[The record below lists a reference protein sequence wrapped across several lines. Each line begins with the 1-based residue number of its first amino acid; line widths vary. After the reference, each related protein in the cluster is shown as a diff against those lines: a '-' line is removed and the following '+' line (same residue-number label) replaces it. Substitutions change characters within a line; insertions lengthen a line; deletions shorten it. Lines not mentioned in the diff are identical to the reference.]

1 MISVVIPTLNSEA
14 GLAATLTSL
23 VPAAVDGLVREAIVV
38 DGGSTDRTLEITDHA
53 GAEIIKAEGGRGSQL
68 RAGAARARFPW
79 LLFLHPD
86 TELEPGWEREVSQF
100 IERVEAG
107 RRRDTAAVFR
117 FAIDDEG
124 VAPRL
129 MEGMGAVR
137 STLLKVPYGDQGL
150 LISRALYN
158 EIGGYAALP
167 MLEDL
172 DLVRRL
178 GRNRITLLRA
188 RAVTSAAR
196 FQREGYVRRMLR
208 NLVCLTLFM
217 LRVPAARIAQLFG
230 AKAPVGPQSEPL
242 PRSSMP

>member
-38 DGGSTDRTLEITDHA
+38 DGGSTDRTLEIIDHA
-53 GAEIIKAEGGRGSQL
+53 GADIVKAEAGRGTQL

-79 LLFLHPD
+79 LLFLHAD

-100 IERVEAG
+100 IDRVEAG
-107 RRRDTAAVFR
+107 RRRDTAAAFR
-117 FAIDDEG
+117 FAVDDEG

-129 MEGMGAVR
+129 LEGMSALR
-137 STLLKVPYGDQGL
+137 SRLLKVPYGDQGL

-158 EIGGYAALP
+158 EIGGYSALP

-172 DLVRRL
+172 DLARRL
-178 GRNRITLLRA
+178 GRSRITHLRA
-188 RAVTSAAR
+188 RAVTSPAR
-196 FQREGYVRRMLR
+196 LQREGYLRRMLR
-208 NLVCLTLFM
+208 NQVCLTLFM

-230 AKAPVGPQSEPL
+230 AKASIEPRSEPL

>member
-53 GAEIIKAEGGRGSQL
+53 GADIVKAEPGRGPQL

-100 IERVEAG
+100 IDRVEAG

-124 VAPRL
+124 ATPRL
-129 MEGMGAVR
+129 IEGISAAR
-137 STLLKVPYGDQGL
+137 SRLLKVPYGEQGL

-167 MLEDL
+167 VLEDL
-172 DLVRRL
+172 DLVRKL
-178 GRNRITLLRA
+178 GRKRITHLRA
-188 RAVTSAAR
+188 RAVASPAR
-196 FQREGYVRRMLR
+196 LQREGYVKRMLR
-208 NLVCLTLFM
+208 NLGNLVLFM

-230 AKAPVGPQSEPL
+230 AKAPPGARAEAL